1 MKKTYIAPVVEG
13 VMMDA
18 EEILAASVTS
28 VGGDSGL
35 GLGTGETPTEADA
48 KSSIFDTNPW
58 E

>member
-1 MKKTYIAPVVEG
+1 
-13 VMMDA
+13 MDA